1 MVSLRHQGVIECF
14 AGKSKEEL
22 CHYSYHGLFGLRRNT
37 DVPAYNIVSLLD
49 NKALLDACHRQQ
61 EALSNYPAII
71 RFFYRLFNINNAKL
85 NRYRL
90 AAAKAIEEGHSP
102 IAYYQESI
110 NFYAKKSYF
119 YQQGKADTFFHRLKG
134 HLQGLLFSGKISFV
148 LQQLRHDLKNIS
160 SWSEYEAK
168 AGLLSDRDG
177 RHRGEV
183 YVAAYRSA
191 MSRFQRLSVGAFHL
205 RRHYEEKLRGKK
217 DYLSLLQQLDTG
229 LLGLDEEITAAKAT
243 WQQTIASHYA
253 GDDFF
258 KRANAC
264 FDALNV
270 ASVHRMQ
277 DMNWVYHTAY
287 GWRETEAYLAYEMDA
302 RNKTYPHKKFERYH
316 LEKCKTLSDY
326 IVDSARES
334 AKEAKRIVYLNVHPD
349 KGLVGDARE
358 RIVREY
364 CSQALSTL
372 CEQTLHLT
380 DLWHKGQWREVAP
393 VYVLQI
399 QDKEP
404 VAGAGAGGTHH
415 EDDDEVID
423 DCEVTRL
430 APPEHELDLSVLAV
444 HQRYVDWVATQ
455 PDVTKRLYRDES
467 EPLVHDFYTDDPNDE
482 FRRLLFAHR
491 QDFCAKNATETKRN
505 LRLAERANQESEVL
519 RQEAEELNR
528 RAEESDKRAEESD
541 KRAEESDKRAEE
553 SDKRAEES
561 DKRAEAVLQAIKKT
575 TILYLSHKLQKKF
588 GKLTV
593 QTISDEQVMA
603 TLHAAITG
611 VNEIYTCYS
620 HQEMQAWA
628 IELIQTAESLQ
639 NIPALVYLRDNFNRL
654 FPSAEAV
661 IMVDSAPPVVQAK
674 ATAAG
679 LVEGKLKTPL
689 ALHGMFPGRTRPIST
704 TMPHNTSPSEPRASA
719 GGGFDNIETINENS
733 AICSYKKQKECHY

>member
-110 NFYAKKSYF
+110 NFYARKSYF

-380 DLWHKGQWREVAP
+380 NLWHKGQWREVAP

-404 VAGAGAGGTHH
+404 VAGAGAGGTHN
-415 EDDDEVID
+415 EDRV
-423 DCEVTRL
+423 
-430 APPEHELDLSVLAV
+430 
-444 HQRYVDWVATQ
+444 
-455 PDVTKRLYRDES
+455 
-467 EPLVHDFYTDDPNDE
+467 
-482 FRRLLFAHR
+482 
-491 QDFCAKNATETKRN
+491 
-505 LRLAERANQESEVL
+505 
-519 RQEAEELNR
+519 
-528 RAEESDKRAEESD
+528 
-541 KRAEESDKRAEE
+541 
-553 SDKRAEES
+553 
-561 DKRAEAVLQAIKKT
+561 
-575 TILYLSHKLQKKF
+575 
-588 GKLTV
+588 
-593 QTISDEQVMA
+593 
-603 TLHAAITG
+603 
-611 VNEIYTCYS
+611 
-620 HQEMQAWA
+620 
-628 IELIQTAESLQ
+628 
-639 NIPALVYLRDNFNRL
+639 
-654 FPSAEAV
+654 
-661 IMVDSAPPVVQAK
+661 
-674 ATAAG
+674 
-679 LVEGKLKTPL
+679 
-689 ALHGMFPGRTRPIST
+689 
-704 TMPHNTSPSEPRASA
+704 
-719 GGGFDNIETINENS
+719 
-733 AICSYKKQKECHY
+733 